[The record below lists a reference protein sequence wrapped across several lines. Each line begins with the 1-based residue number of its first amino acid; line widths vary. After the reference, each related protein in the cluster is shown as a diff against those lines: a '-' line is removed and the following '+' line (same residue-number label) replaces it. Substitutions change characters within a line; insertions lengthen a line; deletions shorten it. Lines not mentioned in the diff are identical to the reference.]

1 MLQSNIWLVNKLQ
14 NYSPCQVDFTTL
26 LSQDIMIK
34 LNAHFKKIR
43 ETGPGTPDEFT
54 FKEYID
60 QSEVSACCHDNTCC
74 HGEQEK
80 NFLKSAALIFLQVL
94 SLSLC
99 STCFFILNHKSY
111 FCCQLLPVVS

>member
-1 MLQSNIWLVNKLQ
+1 M
-14 NYSPCQVDFTTL
+14 DFTTL

-43 ETGPGTPDEFT
+43 ETGPGTSDEFA

-60 QSEVSACCHDNTCC
+60 QTEVSSCCYDNTCC

-80 NFLKSAALIFLQVL
+80 NFLKSAALIFLQVR
-94 SLSLC
+94 
-99 STCFFILNHKSY
+99 
-111 FCCQLLPVVS
+111 